1 MFERYRVIHFVGIGG
16 IGMSGIAEVLH
27 NLDYE
32 VAGSDLKES
41 DTIERLRNLGMNIYI
56 GHKAENV
63 DGAHVVVT
71 SSAVSKD
78 NVEVVEAQ
86 RRAIPVIPRAE
97 MLAELGRLKYAILV
111 SGSHGKTTT
120 TSLIST
126 ILAKADFD
134 PMVVIGGRLKAMGTN
149 ARLGRGK
156 FMVAEADESDGSLLK
171 LNPTLA
177 VVTNIDKEH
186 IDHFRTMNNLK
197 KAFVEFAD
205 KVPFYGLSFL
215 CIDDKNIRNVVIPK
229 LTRKFFTYGFS
240 EDADLR
246 AINLERNVTSM
257 GFEAVLRGESLG
269 RFELSLLGSH
279 NVLNSLAAIAVALE
293 IHIDVN
299 KMREALSGFE
309 GTQRRLEL
317 KSDTGG
323 IRVYDDY
330 AHHPTEIKATLKA
343 VRESKDVNR
352 LCVIFQP
359 HRYTRTRDLM
369 KEYRGSF
376 GHADCVVLMDIYPA
390 GEEPIKGVNTSAL
403 IKGMNAKKIYHMN
416 NRDEIVKFMLK
427 TMEPGDVVLTLGAGD
442 VWKVGE
448 ELVDALGRK
457 QTAVG
462 KRPRAG
468 A

>member
-1 MFERYRVIHFVGIGG
+1 
-16 IGMSGIAEVLH
+16 
-27 NLDYE
+27 
-32 VAGSDLKES
+32 
-41 DTIERLRNLGMNIYI
+41 
-56 GHKAENV
+56 
-63 DGAHVVVT
+63 
-71 SSAVSKD
+71 
-78 NVEVVEAQ
+78 
-86 RRAIPVIPRAE
+86 

-126 ILAKADFD
+126 ILANADFD

-197 KAFVEFAD
+197 QAFVEFAD

-215 CIDDKNIRNVVIPK
+215 CIDDKNIRNVVVPK

-246 AINLERNVTSM
+246 AINLERNGMSM

-269 RFELSLLGSH
+269 KFELSLLGSH

-299 KMREALSGFE
+299 KIRESLSGFE

-317 KSDTGG
+317 KIDTGG

-352 LCVIFQP
+352 LFVIFQP

-403 IKGMNAKKIYHMN
+403 IKGMNAKKIYHMK

-468 A
+468 V

>member
-32 VAGSDLKES
+32 VTGSDLKES
-41 DTIERLRNLGMNIYI
+41 ETIERLRNLGMNIHI
-56 GHKAENV
+56 GHRAENV

-71 SSAVSKD
+71 SSAVSED
-78 NVEVVEAQ
+78 NVEVMEAH
-86 RRAIPVIPRAE
+86 RRSVPVIPRAE

-126 ILAKADFD
+126 ILAHADFD

-149 ARLGRGK
+149 ARLGRGD

-171 LNPTLA
+171 LSPTLA

-186 IDHFRTMNNLK
+186 MDHFLTMNKLK
-197 KAFVEFAD
+197 GAFVEFAD

-215 CIDDKNIRNVVIPK
+215 CVDDKNIRNAVIPK
-229 LTRKFFTYGFS
+229 LTRNFFTYGFS

-246 AINLERNVTSM
+246 AINLERNGMSM
-257 GFEAVLRGESLG
+257 SFEAVLRGESLG
-269 RFELSLLGSH
+269 RFGLSLLGSH

-293 IHIDVN
+293 IHIDIN
-299 KMREALSGFE
+299 KIREALSGFE
-309 GTQRRLEL
+309 GIQRRLEL
-317 KSDTGG
+317 KGEAGDVN
-323 IRVYDDY
+323 VYDDY
-330 AHHPTEIKATLKA
+330 AHHPTEIRATLET
-343 VRESKDVNR
+343 VRQSMDARK
-352 LCVIFQP
+352 LFVIFQP

-369 KEYRGSF
+369 KEYRASF
-376 GHADCVVLMDIYPA
+376 GHADGVVIMDIYPA
-390 GEEPIKGVNTSAL
+390 GEKPIKGVSTKAL
-403 IKGMNAKKIYHMN
+403 IKGMDREKTFHLKERKKIV
-416 NRDEIVKFMLK
+416 EFMRQ
-427 TMEPGDVVLTLGAGD
+427 MAAPGDVVLTLGAGD

-448 ELVDALGRK
+448 EFVEALGRK
-457 QTAVG
+457 QTTVG

-468 A
+468 G

>member
-32 VAGSDLKES
+32 VTGSDLKES
-41 DTIERLRNLGMNIYI
+41 ETIERLRNLGMNIHI
-56 GHKAENV
+56 GHRAENV
-63 DGAHVVVT
+63 EGAHVVVT
-71 SSAVSKD
+71 SSAVSEN
-78 NVEVVEAQ
+78 NVEVVEAH
-86 RRAIPVIPRAE
+86 RRSVPVIPRAE

-126 ILAKADFD
+126 ILANADFD

-149 ARLGRGK
+149 ARLGRGD

-186 IDHFRTMNNLK
+186 MDYFLTMNKLK
-197 KAFVEFAD
+197 EAFVEFAD

-229 LTRKFFTYGFS
+229 LTRKYFTYGFS
-240 EDADLR
+240 DDADLR
-246 AINLERNVTSM
+246 AINLGKNGMSM
-257 GFEAVLRGESLG
+257 SFEAVLRGESLG
-269 RFELSLLGSH
+269 GFELSLLGSH

-293 IHIDVN
+293 LHIDVN
-299 KMREALSGFE
+299 KIREAISGFE

-317 KSDTGG
+317 KGDVGG
-323 IRVYDDY
+323 VRVYDDY
-330 AHHPTEIKATLKA
+330 AHHPTEIRATLKA
-343 VRESKDVNR
+343 VRESMDARN

-359 HRYTRTRDLM
+359 HRYTRTKDLM
-369 KEYRGSF
+369 KEYRASF

-390 GEEPIKGVNTSAL
+390 GERPIKGVSTSAL
-403 IKGMNAKKIYHMN
+403 IKGMNAKKTFHLN
-416 NRDEIVKFMLK
+416 DRNEIVKFMRK
-427 TMEPGDVVLTLGAGD
+427 TVAPGDVVLTLGAGN

-448 ELVDALGRK
+448 ELVEALSRK
-457 QTAVG
+457 QPTVG
-462 KRPRAG
+462 KSTRAG
-468 A
+468 G